1 MFVADAPPPTRP
13 AAARP
18 SPPMPAELTD
28 ARWFVLAGVV
38 FIAVALGGTVL
49 KRLPIT
55 GAVLYLVIGAL
66 VGPLG
71 LGLIRLD
78 PLADAGLLELVTE
91 LAVIVSL
98 FTAGLKLRAPIRSPR
113 WRGPIRLAFLSM
125 PLTVAGIALLA
136 IGGLGLPIGA
146 AILLGAMLAP
156 TDPVLASDV
165 QVERPTDED
174 ALRFSLTGEAGFN
187 DGTAFPFVMLG
198 LGLLGLHELGEA
210 GLRWLGVDVV
220 WAVLGGLAVGALLGT
235 AIGQVVLYL
244 RRTHRE
250 AVGLDE
256 FLCLGLIGLSY
267 GVALLLGTY
276 AFLAVF
282 AAGLAVR
289 RIERQRT
296 EQVDAGEVLDPEELR
311 PTELPD
317 RTAAAVDEV
326 VGPAFMASE
335 LLAFNERLER
345 IGEVAVVVVIG
356 ALLATVPFP
365 LELLWF
371 APLLF
376 LVVRP
381 LAVAIGLVGSGT
393 SRQLLALIGWF
404 GIRGIGSLYYLSFAI
419 VHGVEGALGERLV
432 GLTLWIVAISI
443 VVHGLSVTPVMRRY
457 ETWRERRTKRFS
469 ATSSS

>member
-1 MFVADAPPPTRP
+1 
-13 AAARP
+13 
-18 SPPMPAELTD
+18 
-28 ARWFVLAGVV
+28 
-38 FIAVALGGTVL
+38 
-49 KRLPIT
+49 
-55 GAVLYLVIGAL
+55 
-66 VGPLG
+66 
-71 LGLIRLD
+71 
-78 PLADAGLLELVTE
+78 
-91 LAVIVSL
+91 
-98 FTAGLKLRAPIRSPR
+98 
-113 WRGPIRLAFLSM
+113 
-125 PLTVAGIALLA
+125 
-136 IGGLGLPIGA
+136 
-146 AILLGAMLAP
+146 
-156 TDPVLASDV
+156 
-165 QVERPTDED
+165 
-174 ALRFSLTGEAGFN
+174 
-187 DGTAFPFVMLG
+187 
-198 LGLLGLHELGEA
+198 
-210 GLRWLGVDVV
+210 
-220 WAVLGGLAVGALLGT
+220 
-235 AIGQVVLYL
+235 
-244 RRTHRE
+244 
-250 AVGLDE
+250 
-256 FLCLGLIGLSY
+256 
-267 GVALLLGTY
+267 
-276 AFLAVF
+276 VF

>member
-1 MFVADAPPPTRP
+1 MPT
-13 AAARP
+13 
-18 SPPMPAELTD
+18 ELTD
-28 ARWFVLAGVV
+28 ARWFVLAGIV
-38 FIAVALGGTVL
+38 FIAVALGGSVL

-55 GAVLYLVIGAL
+55 GAVLYLVIGAV

-78 PLADAGLLELVTE
+78 PVADAGLLELVTE

-98 FTAGLKLRAPIRSPR
+98 FTAGLKLRAPIRAPR
-113 WRGPIRLAFLSM
+113 WRRPIRLAFLSM
-125 PLTVAGIALLA
+125 PLTVGGIALVA
-136 IGGLGLPIGA
+136 TVGLGLPVGA
-146 AILLGAMLAP
+146 AVLLGAILAP

-165 QVERPTDED
+165 QVERPTDDD

-198 LGLLGLHELGEA
+198 LGLLGLHELGTA
-210 GLRWLGVDVV
+210 GVRWVAIDVG
-220 WAVLGGLAVGALLGT
+220 WAVFGGLATGALLGT

-289 RIERQRT
+289 RIERQRS
-296 EQVDAGEVLDPEELR
+296 EEVDASGVPDPEER
-311 PTELPD
+311 IAALPHP
-317 RTAAAVDEV
+317 TAAAVDDV
-326 VGPAFMASE
+326 AGPSFMASE
-335 LLAFNERLER
+335 RLAFNERLER

-356 ALLATVPFP
+356 ALLATTPFP
-365 LELLWF
+365 MELLWF
-371 APLLF
+371 GPLLF

-381 LAVAIGLVGSGT
+381 LAVVVGLLGSGT
-393 SRQLLALIGWF
+393 SGTLLALIGWF

-419 VHGVEGALGERLV
+419 VHGADGALGERLV

-443 VVHGLSVTPVMRRY
+443 VAHGLSVTPIMRRY
-457 ETWRERRTKRFS
+457 EDWRERRAGRTA
-469 ATSSS
+469 ATWERPRDS

>member
-1 MFVADAPPPTRP
+1 
-13 AAARP
+13 
-18 SPPMPAELTD
+18 MPVELTD
-28 ARWFVLAGVV
+28 PRWFVLAGVV
-38 FIAVALGGTVL
+38 FIAVALGGSVL
-49 KRLPIT
+49 KRLPVT
-55 GAVLYLVIGAL
+55 GAVLYLAIGAA

-71 LGLIRLD
+71 LGLVRLD
-78 PLADAGLLELVTE
+78 PINDAGLLELLTE

-113 WRGPIRLAFLSM
+113 WRRPIRLAFVSM
-125 PLTVAGIALLA
+125 AATVGLIAVV
-136 IGGLGLPIGA
+136 GSVGLGLPIGA
-146 AILLGAMLAP
+146 AVLLGAVLAP

-165 QVERPTDED
+165 QVEHPTDHDE
-174 ALRFSLTGEAGFN
+174 LRFTLTGEAGFN

-198 LGLLGLHELGEA
+198 LGLLGLNELGELGGRWVVVDLA
-210 GLRWLGVDVV
+210 WAVTGGLVV
-220 WAVLGGLAVGALLGT
+220 GAVLGTIIAR
-235 AIGQVVLYL
+235 IVLYL

-289 RIERQRT
+289 RIERT
-296 EQVDAGEVLDPEELR
+296 TTDAGSAGGDDEAIRRPALGEDPAEV
-311 PTELPD
+311 
-317 RTAAAVDEV
+317 AVDEA
-326 VGPAFMASE
+326 GGAAFMASE

-345 IGEVAVVVVIG
+345 IGEVGVVVIIG
-356 ALLATVPFP
+356 ALASTTPVPVELA
-365 LELLWF
+365 WF

-381 LAVAIGLVGSGT
+381 VAVAVGLVGAGASGP
-393 SRQLLALIGWF
+393 LLAMIAWF

-419 VHGVEGALGERLV
+419 VHGVNGDDGTRLV
-432 GLTLWIVAISI
+432 GLTLWIVVISI
-443 VVHGLSVTPVMRRY
+443 VLHGVSVTPIVRRY
-457 ETWRERRTKRFS
+457 EAWRDARVRRGND
-469 ATSSS
+469 

>member
-1 MFVADAPPPTRP
+1 
-13 AAARP
+13 
-18 SPPMPAELTD
+18 
-28 ARWFVLAGVV
+28 
-38 FIAVALGGTVL
+38 
-49 KRLPIT
+49 
-55 GAVLYLVIGAL
+55 
-66 VGPLG
+66 
-71 LGLIRLD
+71 
-78 PLADAGLLELVTE
+78 
-91 LAVIVSL
+91 
-98 FTAGLKLRAPIRSPR
+98 
-113 WRGPIRLAFLSM
+113 
-125 PLTVAGIALLA
+125 
-136 IGGLGLPIGA
+136 
-146 AILLGAMLAP
+146 
-156 TDPVLASDV
+156 
-165 QVERPTDED
+165 
-174 ALRFSLTGEAGFN
+174 
-187 DGTAFPFVMLG
+187 MLG